1 MTLLGA
7 RVYDPRTRQFLSTDP
22 LMTVPGSNG
31 GASAYTYAWQDPVN
45 FVDPTG
51 LRPVSKEEYD
61 AIRKREEQ
69 GASGR
74 RGRRSRKTRGARSP
88 WSASWRSASA

>member
-1 MTLLGA
+1 
-7 RVYDPRTRQFLSTDP
+7 
-22 LMTVPGSNG
+22 MTVPGSNG

-61 AIRKREEQ
+61 AIREREDRV
-69 GASGR
+69 GLAR
-74 RGRRSRKTRGARSP
+74 RGRPSRKTRGAPSP
-88 WSASWRSASA
+88 WSA